1 MGALSDFHKALDATA
16 LVKRNEGDKPA
27 KRVSDALT
35 RMADQ
40 FLSINASEV
49 SDLDLLAV
57 LLAGSTTVSPRK
69 AAEKALS
76 ISEHDLSRIIRAEQM
91 RSFSEFTT
99 VSVARVVAAGEL
111 SRRAG
116 FRAQVSGVGEPITG
130 AVAAARVF
138 RKMIG
143 GPVER
148 LAAIYTDGQLRVM
161 GMRILSVGSARATVL
176 SPAEILRPAIEMRAS
191 GFFLAHNH
199 PSGKV
204 EPSQA
209 DISSTRTL
217 QAAAKYVEMSLFD
230 HIIIGAGNSYYSFA
244 EEGMLG
250 TL

>member
-16 LVKRNEGDKPA
+16 LVKRNEGGRTA

-40 FLSINASEV
+40 FLAINANEV

-76 ISEHDLSRIIRAEQM
+76 ITENDLSRIIRAEQM
-91 RSFSEFTT
+91 RSFSEFTS
-99 VSVARVVAAGEL
+99 VSMARVVAAGEL

-116 FRAQVSGVGEPITG
+116 FRAQISGVGSPITS
-130 AVAAARVF
+130 AVEAARVF

-148 LAAIYTDGQLRVM
+148 LAAIYADGQLRIM
-161 GMRILSVGSARATVL
+161 GMRVLSVGSARATVI
-176 SPAEILRPAIEMRAS
+176 SPTEILRPAIEMRAS

-209 DISSTRTL
+209 DLYATRTL

-230 HIIIGAGNSYYSFA
+230 HIIIGGGDSYYSFA
-244 EEGMLG
+244 AEGIL
-250 TL
+250 

>member
-16 LVKRNEGDKPA
+16 LVKRNEGGRTA

-40 FLSINASEV
+40 FLAINANEV

-76 ISEHDLSRIIRAEQM
+76 ISENDLSRIIRAEQM
-91 RSFSEFTT
+91 HSFSEFTS

-116 FRAQVSGVGEPITG
+116 FRAQISGVGSPITG
-130 AVAAARVF
+130 AVEAARVF

-143 GPVER
+143 GSVER
-148 LAAIYTDGQLRVM
+148 LAAIYVDRTMKVM
-161 GMRILSVGSARATVL
+161 GMRVLSVGSSGATVV
-176 SPAEILRPAIEMRAS
+176 SPAEILRAGIELRSS

-199 PSGKV
+199 PSGKA
-204 EPSQA
+204 EPSPE
-209 DISSTRTL
+209 DMRVTKRLKSS
-217 QAAAKYVEMSLFD
+217 AEYVEMNLYD
-230 HIIIGAGNSYYSFA
+230 HIIIGGGDSYYSFA
-244 EEGMLG
+244 AEGIL
-250 TL
+250 